1 MNYPAAAKRG
11 LNDGHHLCVHTYS
24 HQPMTSLSNDKVVSE
39 LYWSAKA
46 IKAAT
51 GVTPKCWR
59 PPQGDVDDRVRAIAW
74 QMGMRTIMW
83 DRDTNDWAMPA
94 PNGGS
99 TPPAVVDSYF
109 QTWINDYNSG
119 KDKLGHLVLEH
130 ELNSM
135 TVNMSMFWMP
145 KIQKVFNVIP
155 ALACNGI
162 TQPYWE
168 QQFEY
173 PLTNSRPSSTESTT
187 TSKTITN
194 VPTTS
199 TKPSTGT
206 PTTTKTI
213 STTSTK
219 TSTTTNK
226 TTSTKTTTSTKMTTT
241 TKTTTTRLT
250 TTTAALKCTIGSSGK
265 KNGDGKTGYCCTSS
279 DDCIETCRSGVCG
292 L

>member
-1 MNYPAAAKRG
+1 
-11 LNDGHHLCVHTYS
+11 
-24 HQPMTSLSNDKVVSE
+24 MTSLSNDKVVSE

-51 GVTPKCWR
+51 GITPKCWR

-74 QMGMRTIMW
+74 QMGMRTILW

-99 TPPAVVDSYF
+99 TAPAVVDSYF
-109 QTWINDYNSG
+109 QTWINSYNSG
-119 KDKLGHLVLEH
+119 NDKLGHIVLEH

-145 KIQKVFNVIP
+145 RIQKVFNVIP

-168 QQFEY
+168 QQFVY
-173 PLTNSRPSSTESTT
+173 PLTNSRPTSTGGVTATTSTT
-187 TSKTITN
+187 TVS
-194 VPTTS
+194 TTKIS
-199 TKPSTGT
+199 TTTGT
-206 PTTTKTI
+206 PTTTKLPATTTTK
-213 STTSTK
+213 SNTTTS
-219 TSTTTNK
+219 K
-226 TTSTKTTTSTKMTTT
+226 TTSTKTTSTTT
-241 TKTTTTRLT
+241 TKTTTNKSST
-250 TTTAALKCTIGSSGK
+250 TTISSKCTVGSSGK
-265 KNGDGKTGYCCTSS
+265 KKGDGKTGYCCTSS
-279 DDCIETCRSGVCG
+279 DDCVETCRSGVCG